1 MMKKGKLMLVLC
13 MLSAFA
19 LATPLMAADQIVLKL
34 GHGGAVT
41 DPRQT
46 ASETFAKV
54 ASEKSGGKVKVEI
67 YPASALGTWREMQEG
82 LELGTCDIVIEDIGT
97 LQRYSEF
104 CALGFMPFVYRDKA
118 HFEKVWNSP
127 LADEILTEVRKKT
140 GFQLIGV
147 MYRGG
152 RDLTAVRPCRTLADL
167 KGLKIRVPNAEV
179 SILTWKDLGASPTPM
194 AFTEVFG
201 ALQQK
206 VIDAQENPLDVIFND
221 SIHEVAP
228 YITLSNHVIGAFNFQ
243 FWGKKFDNFP
253 KEVQDALKAAANA
266 AGKEYTE
273 NTTRRE
279 QEILAKYKADA
290 KVTLITLDPAEYNAW
305 KAQVA
310 PVYDKY
316 PELKPYL
323 EKINNLK

>member
-1 MMKKGKLMLVLC
+1 MVLLC
-13 MLSAFA
+13 STLFMFLFA
-19 LATPLMAADQIVLKL
+19 PMVQAADQIVLKL

-54 ASEKSGGKVKVEI
+54 AAEKSGGKIKVEI
-67 YPASALGTWREMQEG
+67 YPASSLGTWREMQEG
-82 LELGTCDIVIEDIGT
+82 LELGSTDIVIEDIGT

-118 HFEKVWNSP
+118 HFEKVWSSP
-127 LADEILTEVRKKT
+127 LAGEIMSEVRKKT
-140 GFQLIGV
+140 GFELLGV

-152 RDLTAVRPCRTLADL
+152 RNLTASRPCTKLPDL

-179 SILTWKDLGASPTPM
+179 SINTWKALGASPTPM

-228 YITLSNHVIGAFNFQ
+228 NITLSSHVIGAFNFQ
-243 FWGKKFDNFP
+243 FWGEKFDSFP
-253 KEVQDALKAAANA
+253 KEIQDALRAAADA
-266 AGKEYTE
+266 AGKEYTD
-273 NTTRRE
+273 NTTKRE
-279 QEILAKYKADA
+279 EEILGKYKADD
-290 KVTLITLDPAEYNAW
+290 KVNLITLDPAEYEIW
-305 KAQVA
+305 KGQVTS
-310 PVYDKY
+310 VYDNY
-316 PELKPYL
+316 PDLKPYL
-323 EKINNLK
+323 DKISAIK

>member
-1 MMKKGKLMLVLC
+1 MKRSGLCFFLGVMLI
-13 MLSAFA
+13 FA
-19 LATPLMAADQIVLKL
+19 MTTTVIAADQIVLKL

-46 ASETFAKV
+46 AAETFAKV
-54 ASEKSGGKVKVEI
+54 AAEKSGGKIKVEI

-82 LELGTCDIVIEDIGT
+82 LELGSTDIVIEDIGT
-97 LQRYSEF
+97 LQRYSAF

-118 HFEKVWNSP
+118 HFEQVWLSP
-127 LADEILTEVRKKT
+127 LGAEILSAVRKKT
-140 GFQLIGV
+140 GFQLLGV

-152 RDLTAVRPCRTLADL
+152 RNLTAVKPCSKLADL

-179 SILTWKDLGASPTPM
+179 SINTWKSLGASPTPM

-228 YITLSNHVIGAFNFQ
+228 NITLSSHVIGAFNFQ
-243 FWGKKFDNFP
+243 FWGEKFDGFP
-253 KEVQDALKAAANA
+253 KEIQDALQAAADA
-266 AGKEYTE
+266 AGKEYTD

-279 QEILAKYKADA
+279 EEILAKYKANP
-290 KVTLITLDPAEYNAW
+290 KVKLITLDPAEYEVW

-310 PVYDKY
+310 GVYDNY

-323 EKINNLK
+323 DKISNIK

>member
-1 MMKKGKLMLVLC
+1 MKQGKMVLLWTAVF
-13 MLSAFA
+13 MFI
-19 LATPLMAADQIVLKL
+19 LAPMAQAADEIVLKL

-54 ASEKSGGKVKVEI
+54 AAEKSGGKIKVEI
-67 YPASALGTWREMQEG
+67 YPASSLGTWREMQEG
-82 LELGTCDIVIEDIGT
+82 LELGSTDIVIEDIGT
-97 LQRYSEF
+97 LQRYSPF

-118 HFEKVWNSP
+118 HFEKVWASP
-127 LADEILTEVRKKT
+127 LGEEILSEVRKKT
-140 GFQLIGV
+140 GFQLLGV

-152 RDLTAVRPCRTLADL
+152 RNLTANRPCSKLADL

-179 SILTWKDLGASPTPM
+179 SINTWKSLGASPTPM

-228 YITLSNHVIGAFNFQ
+228 NITLSSHVIGAFNFQ
-243 FWGKKFDNFP
+243 FWGEKYDGFP
-253 KEVQDALKAAANA
+253 KEIQDALKAAAEA
-266 AGKEYTE
+266 AGKEYTD
-273 NTTRRE
+273 NTTKRE
-279 QEILAKYKADA
+279 EDILAKYKADE
-290 KVTLITLDPAEYNAW
+290 KVNLITLDSAEYEVW
-305 KAQVA
+305 KGQVA
-310 PVYDKY
+310 GVYDNY

-323 EKINNLK
+323 EKISSIK

>member
-1 MMKKGKLMLVLC
+1 MKKGRLCFFVGVMLVLA
-13 MLSAFA
+13 M
-19 LATPLMAADQIVLKL
+19 ATTVMAADQIVLKL

-54 ASEKSGGKVKVEI
+54 VAEKSGGKVKVEI

-82 LELGTCDIVIEDIGT
+82 LEIGICDIVIEDIGT
-97 LQRYSEF
+97 LQRYAKF
-104 CALGFMPFVYRDKA
+104 CALGFMPFVYRDQA
-118 HFEKVWNSP
+118 HFQKVWNSP
-127 LADEILTEVRKKT
+127 LADEIFQAVREKT
-140 GFQLIGV
+140 GFQLLGV

-152 RDLTAVRPCRTLADL
+152 RQLTAVRPCKKLEDL

-179 SILTWKDLGASPTPM
+179 SIDTWNSLGASPTPM

-228 YITLSNHVIGAFNFQ
+228 NITLSSHVIGAFNFQ
-243 FWGKKFDNFP
+243 FWGEKFNAYPEDI
-253 KEVQDALKAAANA
+253 QRALREAADVA
-266 AGKEYTE
+266 AKEYTE
-273 NTTRRE
+273 NTTKRE
-279 QEILAKYKADA
+279 QEILAKYKADD
-290 KVTLITLDPAEYNAW
+290 KVTLINLDQAEHERW
-305 KAQVA
+305 KKQVA

-316 PELKPYL
+316 PDLKPYL